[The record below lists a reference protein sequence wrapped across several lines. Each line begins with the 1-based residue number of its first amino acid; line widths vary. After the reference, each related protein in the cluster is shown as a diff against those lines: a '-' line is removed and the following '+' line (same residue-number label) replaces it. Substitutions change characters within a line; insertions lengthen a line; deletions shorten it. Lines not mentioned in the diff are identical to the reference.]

1 MISRQTIQK
10 VNDLSDIL
18 DVVGAFVKLKKRGV
32 NYLGNCPF
40 HNEKTPS
47 FTVSPSKGIYK
58 CFGCGKAGNVITFV
72 QEHEKLSYPEAIT
85 WLAKRYHVEIEETA
99 VSKETKELQQVE
111 ESLRIVNAYITT
123 YFSNLLF
130 HNKEGQQIG
139 LSYFQER
146 GFRKETIEKF
156 QLGYCLEDREHLA
169 KTALANGYTKD
180 ILIRAGLVSERY
192 EKLQSGYSG
201 RVIFPIHNQ
210 SGRVIGFGA
219 RILKTNEKAPKY
231 INTPENEIYLKS
243 KTLYGI
249 FFAKTAIS
257 KLDECYLVEG
267 YTDVISLFQAGV
279 ENVVASSGTSLTE
292 DQLKLIKRYTNNL
305 TILYDGDSAG
315 VKAALRGLDMA
326 IEQGLN
332 VHVVLLPD
340 NHDPDSYVQE
350 VGASGFAKYI
360 QENKKDIILFKLE
373 ASLKEAKDDSVKKSE
388 LINEIAETL
397 SKINKLEEFTKQQDY
412 IRRCAQLLHIDEAGL
427 VSLVNKKIR
436 EKIVKKDA
444 FSKTEAEEL
453 ERQAAPEITEQQ
465 SDITSLLR
473 KDYAQEKGLIRI
485 LLEYGNKPFDDQISI
500 ADYIRLKVGDTDF
513 VNKSWQKIY
522 SIYYHVLESSLQF
535 PTEKTFTYHDEE
547 DVRNLAIEA
556 LYFPYELSEGWA
568 TEHQI
573 FTPTK
578 EMIYIDDVKHT
589 VIYFSLRKIKS
600 TYQEFWEGLQG
611 ITDLTEEKVV
621 LASLIELKK
630 HEQKLLLD
638 LKIVAVK

>member
-1 MISRQTIQK
+1 
-10 VNDLSDIL
+10 
-18 DVVGAFVKLKKRGV
+18 
-32 NYLGNCPF
+32 
-40 HNEKTPS
+40 
-47 FTVSPSKGIYK
+47 
-58 CFGCGKAGNVITFV
+58 
-72 QEHEKLSYPEAIT
+72 
-85 WLAKRYHVEIEETA
+85 
-99 VSKETKELQQVE
+99 
-111 ESLRIVNAYITT
+111 
-123 YFSNLLF
+123 
-130 HNKEGQQIG
+130 
-139 LSYFQER
+139 
-146 GFRKETIEKF
+146 
-156 QLGYCLEDREHLA
+156 
-169 KTALANGYTKD
+169 
-180 ILIRAGLVSERY
+180 
-192 EKLQSGYSG
+192 
-201 RVIFPIHNQ
+201 
-210 SGRVIGFGA
+210 
-219 RILKTNEKAPKY
+219 
-231 INTPENEIYLKS
+231 
-243 KTLYGI
+243 
-249 FFAKTAIS
+249 
-257 KLDECYLVEG
+257 
-267 YTDVISLFQAGV
+267 
-279 ENVVASSGTSLTE
+279 
-292 DQLKLIKRYTNNL
+292 
-305 TILYDGDSAG
+305 
-315 VKAALRGLDMA
+315 MA

-444 FSKTEAEEL
+444 FSKTESEEL